1 MNKIKRDPKRG
12 NLIASYRFNF
22 TPFEKRP
29 LNNLQNFER
38 KVSNFPIY
46 LRLQNVIIRNDTIFR
61 NRNRLII
68 WRKISLQ
75 KDLVESIVNARVH
88 FSNTRESYTRIF
100 FAKNIASS
108 TSLSYLSPSF
118 LPVPA
123 TPRNVPTVYAI
134 HNTRFRHGNS
144 GSSIWEEK
152 KGKKV
157 FLGAQRRR
165 VQATRGGHSDLVFRS
180 PWSRPIL
187 HSDTQLWYGRISC
200 GALWTVWSWHT
211 MRITVAPLC
220 TTNHLLRALNE
231 TDYSEI

>member
-12 NLIASYRFNF
+12 NLIASYRPRFNF

-46 LRLQNVIIRNDTIFR
+46 LRLQNVIIKRRNDTIFR
-61 NRNRLII
+61 NRTFNYR
-68 WRKISLQ
+68 RKISPQ
-75 KDLVESIVNARVH
+75 KDLVESIVNVRD
-88 FSNTRESYTRIF
+88 TRESYTCIF

-123 TPRNVPTVYAI
+123 TPRDVPTVYAI

-144 GSSIWEEK
+144 GSSI
-152 KGKKV
+152 
-157 FLGAQRRR
+157 
-165 VQATRGGHSDLVFRS
+165 
-180 PWSRPIL
+180 
-187 HSDTQLWYGRISC
+187 
-200 GALWTVWSWHT
+200 
-211 MRITVAPLC
+211 
-220 TTNHLLRALNE
+220 
-231 TDYSEI
+231 